1 MLTQL
6 SKLAGFRVL
15 VEGGRAIALLHYLSA
30 RKKWNHEDAKN
41 TKEEKE
47 RAIALFPFP
56 VCPK

>member
-1 MLTQL
+1 M
-6 SKLAGFRVL
+6 
-15 VEGGRAIALLHYLSA
+15 EGDKAIALLHYLSA